1 MFESLSERLQGTL
14 ERMRGKSRLTPEDVD
29 AALTEVRGA
38 LIAADV
44 NFRVVRDFTNKLRE
58 RALDAEVGE
67 GLTPAQKVVQLVHDE
82 LVQLLGTDSAQ
93 LELKGPL
100 PHVIMLVGL
109 QGAGKTTGAG
119 KLGLYLRKQHEKPL
133 LVAADIYRPAA
144 IEQLETLGRQLD
156 LPVHSEGTNVK
167 PEDIC
172 VHGLRRAREE
182 GQTVVIL
189 DTAGRLQIDEERMQE
204 VQRIHRL
211 VHPDETLLVVDAMA
225 GQEAVKVAQEFHK
238 RLEVTGLIFTR
249 MDSDARGGAAL
260 SIRAVTGIPVKFLGT
275 SERPDGLEPFYPDRL
290 ASRILGMGDV
300 LTLIER
306 SQETFSEE
314 QAKEM
319 EKKLRTAS
327 FNFEDFYNQL
337 QTMKKMG
344 PLSQLL
350 GMIPGLGNLTRN
362 EELTSA
368 LDGKEMKHMEAIITS
383 MTLEERRR
391 PEIID
396 GSRRRRI
403 ARGSGTTPQ
412 EINQLVNQFEQMR
425 KMMKQVSSGRM
436 PRGLMGAMGGM
447 PGAEGMPAGAALPQ
461 GPARRPASKHQ
472 RERDKQ
478 HRAQPH
484 SRSKH
489 KRR

>member
-1 MFESLSERLQGTL
+1 MFESLSERLQGTF
-14 ERMRGKSRLTPEDVD
+14 EAMRGKSRLTPEDVD
-29 AALTEVRGA
+29 AALAEVRSG

-44 NFRVVRDFTNKLRE
+44 NFRVVRDFTAKLRE
-58 RALDAEVGE
+58 RALEIEVGA

-82 LVQLLGTDSAQ
+82 LVELLGSTATQ
-93 LELKGPL
+93 LELKGPE
-100 PHVIMLVGL
+100 PHVIMMVGL

-119 KLGLYLRKQHEKPL
+119 KLALLLRRQHHKPL

-144 IEQLETLGRQLD
+144 IEQLQTLGGQLGV
-156 LPVHSEGTNVK
+156 PVFSEGTTVK

-172 VHGLRRAREE
+172 VHALERARRD
-182 GQTVVIL
+182 GNDIVIL

-204 VQRIHRL
+204 VQRIHQR
-211 VHPDETLLVVDAMA
+211 VHPVETLLVVDAMT
-225 GQEAVKVAQEFHK
+225 GQEGVKVAQEFHK
-238 RLEVTGLIFTR
+238 RVAVTGLIFTR

-306 SQETFSEE
+306 TQDAFTEE
-314 QAKEM
+314 QAKDM

-327 FNFEDFYNQL
+327 FNFEDFYGQL

-350 GMIPGLGNLTRN
+350 GMIPGLGSLVKN
-362 EELTSA
+362 EELTAA

-383 MTLEERRR
+383 MTLQERRH
-391 PEIID
+391 PEVID

-425 KMMKQVSSGRM
+425 KMMKQVTTGKM
-436 PRGLMGAMGGM
+436 PRGMGGM
-447 PGAEGMPAGAALPQ
+447 PGMEGMPAGMALPQ
-461 GPARRPASKHQ
+461 GPARRPSAKHQ
-472 RERDKQ
+472 RERDK
-478 HRAQPH
+478 P
-484 SRSKH
+484 RSPGQARPKH
-489 KRR
+489 KKR